1 MNRDS
6 MGRFTKAAPAPLPAA
21 TLDFRDRNQGT
32 PAPAFKVG
40 DRVERTAA
48 DKDKTVSQPGDLGRV
63 EEVKKSGN
71 VLVHWDKNETCAC
84 TEYWPP
90 FDRIRKVE
98 DAPAPWP
105 SLHDQLAEVLGMP
118 VSMTDAALLMKVRDA
133 LTYAKD
139 RDAWGTSLARDLG
152 ESRENT
158 RAVAGQLQH
167 SLARIDTLLA
177 EKEEWAARVFDA
189 DQEHQIIA
197 SIVQTRAAALPSL
210 SPDELA
216 GLEAQLWTLLERRLG
231 VVAPVALGVTA

>member
-1 MNRDS
+1 MNRDTK
-6 MGRFTKAAPAPLPAA
+6 GRFTKSAPACP
-21 TLDFRDRNQGT
+21 
-32 PAPAFKVG
+32 FKVG

-48 DKDKTVSQPGDLGRV
+48 DKNKTVSQPGDLGRV

-105 SLHDQLAEVLGMP
+105 SLHAQLAEALGMP
-118 VSMTDAALLMKVRDA
+118 VSMTDAALLMKVRDNI
-133 LTYAKD
+133 TYAKD
-139 RDAWGTSLARDLG
+139 QADTLRMERDQALARASVL
-152 ESRENT
+152 
-158 RAVAGQLQH
+158 V
-167 SLARIDTLLA
+167 A
-177 EKEEWAARVFDA
+177 EKEEWSQRVFDA
-189 DQEHQIIA
+189 DEQIQILA

-210 SPDELA
+210 SSDQLA

-231 VVAPVALGVTA
+231 VASVVALGVSA